1 VKGEELDRLKKAV
14 QSEDGI
20 VATHLNSK
28 ISIRMVRYLAKTAIT
43 PVQVSIVSFLI
54 SIVAGFCFSFGIY
67 FYTVVGAVLLQLSF
81 ILDMCDGELARY
93 KNKCSK
99 FGAWLDKV
107 FDRLS
112 EFSIFCGIC
121 VGVYRYS
128 HNPRIWILGLATIFT
143 LSLLNYSSDILGS
156 LSSTG
161 KLLRSNSAEKINKF
175 LRIKKFIKPGY
186 LSFGRDI
193 QMFLIFLGCIFN
205 QIVPLFWTIIILGNA
220 HWLVRAFIYWRPL
233 KEEAEG

>member
-1 VKGEELDRLKKAV
+1 MKREELDRLRKAV
-14 QSEDGI
+14 PPEDGI
-20 VATHLNSK
+20 IATHFNSK
-28 ISIRMVRYLAKTAIT
+28 ISIRIVKYLARTAIT
-43 PVQVSIVSFLI
+43 PVQVSIVSFLM
-54 SIVAGFCFSFGIY
+54 SIVAGLCFSLGIY
-67 FYTVVGAVLLQLSF
+67 FYTVIGAVLVQLSF

-99 FGAWLDKV
+99 FGAWLDRV

-112 EFSIFCGIC
+112 EFSIFFGIC
-121 VGVYRYS
+121 VGIYRYS
-128 HNPRIWILGLATIFT
+128 HNPRIWILGLTTIFT

-161 KLLRSNSAEKINKF
+161 KLLRNNSVEKINKF

-186 LSFGRDI
+186 LSFGRDM

-205 QIVPLFWTIIILGNA
+205 QIVLLFWVIIIVGNA
-220 HWLVRAFIYWRPL
+220 HWLVRAFIYWRHF

>member
-1 VKGEELDRLKKAV
+1 MKGEELDRLKKAV

-43 PVQVSIVSFLI
+43 PVQVSIVSFLV
-54 SIVAGFCFSFGIY
+54 SIVAGLCFSLGVY
-67 FYTVVGAVLLQLSF
+67 LYTVVGAVLLQLSF

-128 HNPRIWILGLATIFT
+128 HNPRIWVLGLTTIFT

-156 LSSTG
+156 LSSAG
-161 KLLRSNSAEKINKF
+161 KLLRSNSAKKVNRF
-175 LRIKKFIKPGY
+175 LGIKKLIKPGY

-205 QIVPLFWTIIILGNA
+205 QIILLFWVIIIVGNA
-220 HWLVRAFIYWRPL
+220 HWLVRAFIYWRHFE
-233 KEEAEG
+233 EEAEG

>member
-1 VKGEELDRLKKAV
+1 MKGEELDRLKKAV
-14 QSEDGI
+14 QSEDVI

-28 ISIRMVRYLAKTAIT
+28 ISIRIVKYLAKTAIT
-43 PVQVSIVSFLI
+43 PVQVSIVSFLV
-54 SIVAGFCFSFGIY
+54 SIVAGFCFSLGVY
-67 FYTVVGAVLLQLSF
+67 FYTVIGAVLVQLSF

-99 FGAWLDKV
+99 FGAWLDRI

-112 EFSIFCGIC
+112 EFSIFFGIC
-121 VGVYRYS
+121 MGVYRYS
-128 HNPRIWILGLATIFT
+128 HNPRIWVLVLSTIFT

-161 KLLRSNSAEKINKF
+161 KLLRSNSAKKVNKF
-175 LRIKKFIKPGY
+175 LGIKKLIKPGY
-186 LSFGRDI
+186 LSFGRDM

-205 QIVPLFWTIIILGNA
+205 QIVPLFWVIIIVGNA
-220 HWLVRAFIYWRPL
+220 HWLVRAFIYWRSF
-233 KEEAEG
+233 KEKAEG

>member
-1 VKGEELDRLKKAV
+1 MEREELDRLKKALKS
-14 QSEDGI
+14 QDGI

-28 ISIRMVRYLAKTAIT
+28 ISIRIVRYLAKTAIT
-43 PVQVSIVSFLI
+43 PVQVSIVSFLV
-54 SIVAGFCFSFGIY
+54 SIVAGFCFSPGVY
-67 FYTVVGAVLLQLSF
+67 LYTVIGAVLVQLSF

-99 FGAWLDKV
+99 FGAWLDRV

-112 EFSIFCGIC
+112 EFSIFFGIC

-128 HNPRIWILGLATIFT
+128 HNPRIWVLGLTTIFT

-161 KLLRSNSAEKINKF
+161 KLLRRNSAEKMNKF
-175 LRIKKFIKPGY
+175 LGTKKLIKPGY
-186 LSFGRDI
+186 LSFGRDM

-205 QIVPLFWTIIILGNA
+205 QIILLFWVIIIMGNA
-220 HWLVRAFIYWRPL
+220 HWLMRAFIYWRHFE
-233 KEEAEG
+233 EEAEG

>member
-1 VKGEELDRLKKAV
+1 MKGEELERLRKAV
-14 QSEDGI
+14 QPEDGI
-20 VATHLNSK
+20 IATHLNSK
-28 ISIRMVRYLAKTAIT
+28 ISIRIVKYLSRTAIT
-43 PVQVSIVSFLI
+43 PVQVSIISFLV

-67 FYTVVGAVLLQLSF
+67 FYTVVGALLVQLSF

-93 KNKCSK
+93 QNKCSK
-99 FGAWLDKV
+99 FGAWLDRV

-112 EFSIFCGIC
+112 EFSIFLGIC

-128 HNPRIWILGLATIFT
+128 HNPGIWVLGLTVIFT

-175 LRIKKFIKPGY
+175 LGIRRFIKPGY
-186 LSFGRDI
+186 LSFGRDM
-193 QMFLIFLGCIFN
+193 QMFLIFLGCILN
-205 QIVPLFWTIIILGNA
+205 QIVLLFWVIIIVGNA
-220 HWLVRAFIYWRPL
+220 HWLVRAFIYWRRF
-233 KEEAEG
+233 EEGTEE